1 MTAKEGTRGR
11 VGRREGH
18 ISLVMRLSECM
29 IRFLLAAALAGA
41 EIFEGHAL
49 FGLAMVG
56 VTGAGLEGFV
66 TLLGA
71 ALGYL
76 SFRGFLEGLRYIA
89 ASMMIFAVGMAL
101 YDFRIYHRPWFMP
114 AVSALLNGLVGFV
127 YLSAGG
133 WDTEKVVTF
142 VTEVILTA
150 GRCTFTGWPSPSGRK
165 SGSGAASPWHSRWG

>member
-1 MTAKEGTRGR
+1 MTAKEKLRGR
-11 VGRREGH
+11 AGRRELH
-18 ISLVMRLSECM
+18 LSLVMRLSECM

-76 SFRGFLEGLRYIA
+76 SFRGFLGGLRYIA
-89 ASMMIFAVGMAL
+89 AAMMVYAVAL
-101 YDFRIYHRPWFMP
+101 AMGEFNIYRRVWFMP
-114 AVSALLNGLVGFV
+114 AVAAALNGFLYRDIHPIIRIV
-127 YLSAGG
+127 LAAGG
-133 WDTEKVVTF
+133 ICMMIPGLLTDVIGL
-142 VTEVILTA
+142 VILCAVILYQKFGSKLT
-150 GRCTFTGWPSPSGRK
+150 RK
-165 SGSGAASPWHSRWG
+165 SA